1 MSENTL
7 RDIALAAGV
16 STATVSRVLN
26 QKGNVSPATE
36 AKVRAAL
43 QQHPYSAGEN
53 THGQGAAHRGMIGL
67 VVSDISTNF
76 NVQLIKTVGECV
88 RQAGYS
94 LLIGVTDENPRKE
107 RDYLL
112 LLQKR
117 DVAGLILNTTGGNDE
132 CICSLSRRM
141 PLVLIN
147 RKVAGNSFR
156 GDFIDTDNIEG
167 AGLMTEYLVRK
178 GHTRIGVI
186 NGNTAVSTGRERAEG
201 FFRKIRQIGIDDAQ
215 QYRYQYEGDYSERTG
230 RYGARYLLELD
241 PPPTAIVAMND
252 LILVG
257 AMKYFLHHNLRVPED
272 VSVIGYGD
280 VSNSE
285 LFCVPPHHITQN
297 AATTGEKA
305 VGCLLERIQ
314 APSLTNREIIFS
326 PSIVEGKSIKTMI

>member
-1 MSENTL
+1 MSGNTL
-7 RDIALAAGV
+7 RDIALTAGV

-26 QKGNVSPATE
+26 QKGNVSPAAE

-43 QQHPYSAGEN
+43 LQHPYCTGSAQTQTGS
-53 THGQGAAHRGMIGL
+53 HRRMIGL
-67 VVSDISTNF
+67 VVSDISNNF
-76 NVQLIKTVGECV
+76 SVQLIKTVGECV

-94 LLIGVTDENPRKE
+94 LLVGATDEDPRKE
-107 RDYLL
+107 RDYFL

-132 CICSLSRRM
+132 HICNISHHM

-167 AGLMTEYLVRK
+167 AGMMAEYLIRK

-201 FFRKIRQIGIDDAQ
+201 FFRKIRQIGIEDAQ

-230 RYGARYLLELD
+230 LYGARYLLELD
-241 PPPTAIVAMND
+241 PPPTAIVAMSD
-252 LILVG
+252 LILAG
-257 AMKYFLHHNLRVPED
+257 AMKYFLHHNIRVPED

-285 LFCVPPHHITQN
+285 LLCVPPHHITQN
-297 AATTGEKA
+297 AVTTGEKA
-305 VGCLLERIQ
+305 VDCLLERIQ
-314 APSLTNREIIFS
+314 ASSLTNREIIFS
-326 PSIVEGKSIKTMI
+326 SSIVEGKSVRTLF